1 MSIPSYGEPWTVERD
16 QAGFDRIFRP
26 DTRRFIAL
34 MSDESLRGMACVNA
48 LAGLD
53 PAAVREV
60 VEAAEQLLGATLT
73 ERPRDR
79 LRSALRKLKGE
90 TS

>member
-34 MSDESLRGMACVNA
+34 MSDESLRGMACTNA

-53 PAAVREV
+53 PAALDDVVRRAYAV
-60 VEAAEQLLGATLT
+60 VSFTSPENVES
-73 ERPRDR
+73 
-79 LRSALRKLKGE
+79 LRSALRKLHGE
-90 TS
+90 TP